1 MTPALARM
9 RERLDSLIEA
19 TAQEIQAQWA
29 REAQEAAEAIEA
41 ATSAAAVQAA
51 YQQGRNDREREIL
64 ALIDG
69 HRQLL
74 ARGGVNAISLAALAR
89 LIQSE

>member
-19 TAQEIQAQWA
+19 AAAEIQQQQA

-41 ATSAAAVQAA
+41 ATSAAAVRAA
-51 YQQGRNDREREIL
+51 YQQGRDDREREIL

-69 HRQLL
+69 HQQLL
-74 ARGGVNAISLAALAR
+74 SRGGVNAISLAALAR
-89 LIQSE
+89 MIRPE